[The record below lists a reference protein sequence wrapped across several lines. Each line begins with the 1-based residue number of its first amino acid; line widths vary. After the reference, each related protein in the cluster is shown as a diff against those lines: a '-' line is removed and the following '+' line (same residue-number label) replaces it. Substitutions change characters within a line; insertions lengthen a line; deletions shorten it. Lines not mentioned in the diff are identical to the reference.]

1 MDNVAFEGHGGG
13 SPATVVRRRALIQRS
28 LRLQPEEQSFL
39 DAVRDGDILGLRAV
53 LQAHPSLD
61 VNCCDM
67 RGLRALEVAA
77 QNGDV
82 EVSVELLR
90 LRALDAEHVQ
100 SALLVAV
107 QRGDIRLTRIL
118 LDGAHGPCTVAVGNM
133 TPLMAAAIA
142 GDLEITKML
151 LDRGHT
157 IQKPHEPGC
166 LCAESCREQAARHGE
181 RLSQSQ
187 LRRNA
192 FRALS
197 SPVHILLTS
206 DDPVLTA
213 FTLSRE
219 LRALADS
226 VPEYQ
231 KEYEELAEQCSMFAA
246 AVLGACKNT
255 EEVETVLSQNE
266 GFPTKRHFRF
276 PRLSL
281 AILLDQKDFVGH
293 PNCQQVLRS
302 LWYKGLPA
310 WPGWSPARKAAHV
323 ASQALAMPFLGVAY
337 ILTPEPTRLIKPLRV
352 PLNRFIH
359 SCTSYAIF
367 LVLLTISLFY
377 GRRDSL
383 KLRVLWSEMLVGLWV
398 VGYVWELILSAW
410 ALGPRVFL
418 SSWWAVYDVCMF
430 SLFLVAEILWF
441 IVFVTSRT
449 LQENI
454 DRTLWPW
461 YHPYLIGESLYAVAT
476 VLAFCR
482 LLLWCQILKM
492 FGPLTVSLLYM
503 LRDVVRFM
511 LLLGIVYFGFA
522 AGISSIYKNYAGNEA
537 ILANGTTK
545 YQPPNFTSLS
555 RTLKY
560 LFWAL
565 YELGTPE
572 YADIVVSG
580 DATRPGAKLITHN
593 FTEFI
598 GYALWGIYHIVSVVV
613 LLNVLIA
620 MMTNSFQKVQGNA
633 YTEWIFARSSQW
645 ISYLDINGGAP
656 PPLNLFPTA
665 RCLRVFYRTHCAKK
679 RMRKGIPSSAKR
691 MSCFENWDFDDAN
704 GRSRQISYQD
714 LVVVLSRRYLQ
725 LRDIADRELFEVN
738 RSSSRTNSR
747 IETTFYGDPTTADLR
762 RQSVMLRHPS
772 KGRRA

>member
-1 MDNVAFEGHGGG
+1 MDNAAFEGSG
-13 SPATVVRRRALIQRS
+13 SAVHEPVVRRRALIQRS
-28 LRLQPEEQSFL
+28 LRLQPEEQRFL
-39 DAVRDGDILGLRAV
+39 EAVRDGDILGLRTI
-53 LQAHPSLD
+53 LQAHPLLD

-82 EVSVELLR
+82 ELSVELLR
-90 LRALDAEHVQ
+90 LRALDADHVQ
-100 SALLVAV
+100 SALLVAI

-118 LDGAHGPCTVAVGNM
+118 LDGAHGPCTVPVGNM

-166 LCAESCREQAARHGE
+166 RCAESCREQAARHGE

-206 DDPVLTA
+206 DDPVLSA

-219 LRALADS
+219 LRELAQS
-226 VPEYQ
+226 VPEFQ
-231 KEYEELAEQCSMFAA
+231 NEYEEMAEQCSRFAA
-246 AVLGACKNT
+246 AILGACKNT
-255 EEVETVLSQNE
+255 EEVETVLSQPE
-266 GFPTKRHFRF
+266 GFPTNRPFRF

-281 AILLDQKDFVGH
+281 AILLDQKNFVGH
-293 PNCQQVLRS
+293 ANCQQVLRS
-302 LWYKGLPA
+302 LWYKGLPGWPA
-310 WPGWSPARKAAHV
+310 WSTARKAAHV
-323 ASQALAMPFLGVAY
+323 AGQALATPFLSVAY
-337 ILTPEPTRLIKPLRV
+337 IFTPEPMRVLKPLRV
-352 PLNRFIH
+352 PLNRFVH
-359 SCTSYAIF
+359 SCTSYATF

-383 KLRVLWSEMLVGLWV
+383 KLRVLWSEILVGVWI
-398 VGYVWELILSAW
+398 VGYVWELALSAW

-430 SLFLVAEILWF
+430 GLFLVAEILWF
-441 IVFVTSRT
+441 IVFVSART
-449 LQENI
+449 LQESI
-454 DRTLWPW
+454 DRSQWPW
-461 YHPYLIGESLYAVAT
+461 YHPYLIGESLYAIAT

-482 LLLWCQILKM
+482 LLLWCQILQM

-522 AGISSIYKNYAGNEA
+522 VGISSIYKNYAGNQA
-537 ILANGTTK
+537 TLSNGTTLH
-545 YQPPNFTSLS
+545 QPPNFTSLG
-555 RTLKY
+555 RALKY

-572 YADIVVSG
+572 IADIVVSG
-580 DATRPGAKLITHN
+580 DATRPGGRIVTHN
-593 FTEFI
+593 FTEFV
-598 GYALWGIYHIVSVVV
+598 GYALWGLYHIVSVIV

-620 MMTNSFQKVQGNA
+620 MMTDSFQRVQGNA

-645 ISYLDINGGAP
+645 ISYLDINAGAP

-665 RCLRVFYRTHCAKK
+665 RCLRMCYKLHFAKK
-679 RMRKGIPSSAKR
+679 GMRKAIPSPSR
-691 MSCFENWDFDDAN
+691 RSTCFHDWEFDDPCGT
-704 GRSRQISYQD
+704 GRRLSYQD
-714 LVVVLSRRYLQ
+714 LVVALSRRYLQ
-725 LRDIADRELFEVN
+725 LRDIADRELYEVN

-747 IETTFYGDPTTADLR
+747 IETTLYADSAEVR
-762 RQSVMLRHPS
+762 RQSVMLRNPS
-772 KGRRA
+772 RVRRP